1 MNASRAEL
9 ANRISPDESG
19 ASRRIAAATLSLLLA
34 CAAAEAADVKAPKGT
49 YKNDPYHSSVT
60 FKIDHM
66 GLSHYTARFTKFA
79 ATLELDPVQL
89 AASSVTVNIDPTSV
103 RTDYSGD
110 FEATHKDSPYKSF
123 DEEIT
128 RSDKFLNADKFGIIT
143 FKSTKVVQ
151 TGEALKVTGD
161 LTFLGVSK
169 PVTLLGS
176 VVGSV
181 EKQPFLGKGVV
192 GFSATGTVKR
202 SDWGMI
208 GTQAF
213 LGDDVTIIFEGEFD
227 QQ

>member
-1 MNASRAEL
+1 MRFVIHTSVVLSLVLAS
-9 ANRISPDESG
+9 
-19 ASRRIAAATLSLLLA
+19 AAATG
-34 CAAAEAADVKAPKGT
+34 ADIKAPSGT
-49 YKNDPYHSSVT
+49 YKNDPYHSSLT

-66 GLSHYTARFTKFA
+66 GLSHYTARFTKFD
-79 ATLELDPVQL
+79 ATLDLDPAKL
-89 AASSVTVNIDPTSV
+89 GSSSVTVNIDPTSV

-110 FEATHKDSPYKSF
+110 FKAGHKDSPFKSF
-123 DEEIT
+123 DEEIA
-128 RSDKFLNADKFGIIT
+128 RSDKLLNADKFSTIT

-151 TGEALKVTGD
+151 ANKTLKVTGD
-161 LTFLGVSK
+161 LTFLGVTK

-181 EKQPFLGKGVV
+181 EKHPYLGKGVV

-202 SDWGMI
+202 SNWGMT

-213 LGDDVTIIFEGEFD
+213 LGDDLTIIFEGEFD

>member
-1 MNASRAEL
+1 MRFA
-9 ANRISPDESG
+9 IPT
-19 ASRRIAAATLSLLLA
+19 AAVLSLLLSS
-34 CAAAEAADVKAPKGT
+34 AASAAGADIKAPSGA
-49 YKNDPYHSSVT
+49 YKNDPYHSSLT
-60 FKIDHM
+60 FKILHM
-66 GLSHYTARFTKFA
+66 GLSNYTARFTKFD
-79 ATLELDPVQL
+79 ATLDLD
-89 AASSVTVNIDPTSV
+89 AAKLGSSSVTVNIDPTSV

-110 FEATHKDSPYKSF
+110 FKAGHKDSPFKTF
-123 DEEIT
+123 DEEIA
-128 RSDKFLNADKFGIIT
+128 RSDKFLNTDKFSTIT

-151 TGEALKVTGD
+151 SDKTLKVTGD
-161 LTFLGVSK
+161 LTFLGVTK

-181 EKQPFLGKGVV
+181 EKHPYMGKGVV

-202 SDWGMI
+202 SDWGMT

>member
-1 MNASRAEL
+1 MRFA
-9 ANRISPDESG
+9 IP
-19 ASRRIAAATLSLLLA
+19 AAIVLSLVLA
-34 CAAAEAADVKAPKGT
+34 SAEGADIKAPKGT
-49 YKNDPYHSSVT
+49 YKNDPDHSSLT

-66 GLSHYTARFTKFA
+66 GLSHYTARFTKFN
-79 ATLELDPVQL
+79 ATLDLDPAKL
-89 AASSVTVNIDPTSV
+89 GSSSVAVNIDPTSV

-110 FEATHKDSPYKSF
+110 FKAGHKDSPYKTF
-123 DEEIT
+123 DEEVA
-128 RSDKFLNADKFGIIT
+128 RGDKYLNADKFGTIT

-151 TGEALKVTGD
+151 AGDTLKVTGD
-161 LTFLGVSK
+161 LTFLGVTK

-181 EKQPFLGKGVV
+181 AKHPFLGKGVV

-202 SDWGMI
+202 SDWGMT